1 MKMTLHES
9 KAIILSLVSN
19 RNGVKNISEGSDCFH
34 NESHFNRLFG
44 LEIKR
49 SKRSKKPFVL
59 ILINITGLKTS
70 HTTDLQNKLQ
80 KAFLSDFRETD
91 IRGWYKQES
100 IIGIIFTELYSF
112 GHDTRE
118 AIFGKTLASLHSQI
132 DPDDLRKIY
141 VTFHSYPKDIENSIG
156 SGRFELEFDHDL
168 TRDHSTSTSS
178 SRVRKL
184 IDFVGS
190 SLAIIKRAPRSLNRP

>member
-1 MKMTLHES
+1 MTLHES
-9 KAIILSLVSN
+9 KAIILRLVSN
-19 RNGVKNISEGSDCFH
+19 RNGVKNIYKGSDCFYD
-34 NESHFNRLFG
+34 ESHFNRLFD

-49 SKRSKKPFVL
+49 TKRSKKPFVL
-59 ILINITGLKTS
+59 ILINITGLEKSNTI
-70 HTTDLQNKLQ
+70 LNKLQ
-80 KAFLSDFRETD
+80 KVLSSDFRDTD

-100 IIGIIFTELYSF
+100 TIGIIFTELHSF

-118 AIFGKTLASLHSQI
+118 AIFGKTLTALNSLI

-156 SGRFELEFDHDL
+156 SGRFDLEFDHDL
-168 TRDHSTSTSS
+168 TREHSTSTSS

-190 SLAIIKRAPRSLNRP
+190 YLALIK

>member
-9 KAIILSLVSN
+9 KAIILRLVSN

-34 NESHFNRLFG
+34 DESHFNRLFD

-49 SKRSKKPFVL
+49 TKRSKKPFVL
-59 ILINITGLKTS
+59 ILINITGLKKS
-70 HTTDLQNKLQ
+70 HTMLNKLQ
-80 KAFLSDFRETD
+80 KVLSSDFRETD

-100 IIGIIFTELYSF
+100 IIGIIFTELNSF

-118 AIFGKTLASLHSQI
+118 AIFGKTLAALNSQI
-132 DPDDLRKIY
+132 DPDELRRIY
-141 VTFHSYPKDIENSIG
+141 ITFHSYPKDLENSIG
-156 SGRFELEFDHDL
+156 SGRFDLEFDHDL
-168 TRDHSTSTSS
+168 TRKNSTSISS

-190 SLAIIKRAPRSLNRP
+190 FLALIKQAPRSLNRP

>member
-9 KAIILSLVSN
+9 KAIILRRVFN
-19 RNGVKNISEGSDCFH
+19 RNGVKNISEGSDYFH
-34 NESHFNRLFG
+34 DESHFNRLFG

-59 ILINITGLKTS
+59 ILIIIAGLKKS
-70 HTTDLQNKLQ
+70 HTTLNKLQ
-80 KAFLSDFRETD
+80 KALSSGFRETD

-100 IIGIIFTELYSF
+100 IIGIIFTELNSF
-112 GHDTRE
+112 GHDARE
-118 AIFGKTLASLHSQI
+118 AIFGKTLAALNSQI
-132 DPDDLRKIY
+132 DPDELRKIY
-141 VTFHSYPKDIENSIG
+141 ITFHSYPKDLENSIG
-156 SGRFELEFDHDL
+156 SGRFDLEFDDNL
-168 TRDHSTSTSS
+168 TREHSTSTS

-190 SLAIIKRAPRSLNRP
+190 FLAIIKPAPRSLNRP

>member
-1 MKMTLHES
+1 MQMTLDES
-9 KAIILSLVSN
+9 KAIILRLVSN

-34 NESHFNRLFG
+34 DESHFNRLFN

-59 ILINITGLKTS
+59 ILINITDLNKS
-70 HTTDLQNKLQ
+70 HSTLNKLQ
-80 KAFLSDFRETD
+80 KALSSDFRETD

-100 IIGIIFTELYSF
+100 IIGIIFTELNSF

-118 AIFGKTLASLHSQI
+118 AIFSKTLAVLNSQI
-132 DPDDLRKIY
+132 DPDELRRIY
-141 VTFHSYPKDIENSIG
+141 ITFHEYPKDIGYSVG
-156 SGRFELEFDHDL
+156 GGRFYLEFDHDL
-168 TRDHSTSTSS
+168 TGIKSTSIYS

-184 IDFVGS
+184 IDFVNS
-190 SLAIIKRAPRSLNRP
+190 FLALIK

>member
-9 KAIILSLVSN
+9 KAIILRLVSN
-19 RNGVKNISEGSDCFH
+19 RNEVKNISEGSDCFH
-34 NESHFNRLFG
+34 DESQFNRLFD

-59 ILINITGLKTS
+59 ILINITGLKKS
-70 HTTDLQNKLQ
+70 HTMLSKLQ
-80 KAFLSDFRETD
+80 KVLSSDFRETD

-118 AIFGKTLASLHSQI
+118 AIFGKTLAALHSQI

-156 SGRFELEFDHDL
+156 SGRFELEFDHNL
-168 TRDHSTSTSS
+168 TREHSTSTSS

-190 SLAIIKRAPRSLNRP
+190 FLAINKQAPRSLNRP

>member
-1 MKMTLHES
+1 MLMVQQKVTKMTLNENKS
-9 KAIILSLVSN
+9 AMLRLISN
-19 RNGVKNISEGSDCFH
+19 RKRANNISNGSDSFSDEYH
-34 NESHFNRLFG
+34 LNRMLD

-59 ILINITGLKTS
+59 ILINITSLEKSNTM
-70 HTTDLQNKLQ
+70 LNKLQ
-80 KAFLSDFRETD
+80 KALSSSFRETD
-91 IRGWYKQES
+91 ILGWYKQES
-100 IIGIIFTELYSF
+100 IIGIIFTELNSF
-112 GHDTRE
+112 GPDTRE
-118 AIFGKTLASLHSQI
+118 AIFSKTLAALNSQI

-156 SGRFELEFDHDL
+156 SGRFDLEFDHDL
-168 TRDHSTSTSS
+168 TREHSTSTSS

-190 SLAIIKRAPRSLNRP
+190 FLALIK

>member
-9 KAIILSLVSN
+9 KAIILRLVSN
-19 RNGVKNISEGSDCFH
+19 RNGVKNISEDSDCFH
-34 NESHFNRLFG
+34 DESHFNRLFDI
-44 LEIKR
+44 EIKR
-49 SKRSKKPFVL
+49 TKRSKKPFVL
-59 ILINITGLKTS
+59 ILINITGLKKS
-70 HTTDLQNKLQ
+70 YIMLNKLQ
-80 KAFLSDFRETD
+80 KVLSSDFRETD

-118 AIFGKTLASLHSQI
+118 AIFGKTLAALHSQI
-132 DPDDLRKIY
+132 DADDLRKIY

-156 SGRFELEFDHDL
+156 SGRIDLEFDHDL
-168 TRDHSTSTSS
+168 TRKYSTSISF
-178 SRVRKL
+178 SRVRRL

-190 SLAIIKRAPRSLNRP
+190 FLALIK